1 MSRKEDSNYSDI
13 DYLLE
18 QKEEELRELGA
29 MRVRALEKANEE
41 LKEQVDQYSALLHS
55 TEEENDRLKNHLSHL
70 GFHREEFESRIYKLN
85 EILQNKDIEI
95 SELKTSINTY
105 YTDLTKEKKR
115 SHEFKQEI
123 VSLSNMQNFQI
134 LISLLF
140 SSNSKQ

>member
-115 SHEFKQEI
+115 SHECKQEI
-123 VSLSNMQNFQI
+123 VSLSNMQKSRF
-134 LISLLF
+134 
-140 SSNSKQ
+140 

>member
-55 TEEENDRLKNHLSHL
+55 TEEENDRLKSHLSHL

-115 SHEFKQEI
+115 SHECKQEI
-123 VSLSNMQNFQI
+123 VSLLNMQNIRI
-134 LISLLF
+134 LISSLF